1 MELKLSGD
9 DLSAGLFSLY
19 ISYVL
24 LGNKET
30 FLVNQTV
37 IRFLEIKGDKEE
49 KQRWTKVLCAR
60 MQVLGNGRRRL
71 SHFS

>member
-37 IRFLEIKGDKEE
+37 VRILTMEADKVE
-49 KQRWTKVLCAR
+49 KC
-60 MQVLGNGRRRL
+60 
-71 SHFS
+71 